1 MEQVYEELVE
11 HFDTHDWGDYL
22 EQMPEADFEVDIEQ
36 LYPGRSSEGDTGMN
50 EWLQAYVVDTQY
62 PGVSGIEH
70 LEMLRRRSKLAEVEQ
85 TLSEEEHHL
94 LAQADA
100 RLAGQ
105 AAEFLT
111 ELARFV
117 DLAQERSRQQ
127 PPPSHWWWYL
137 DVLAQVPAPPSYDSE
152 PALVPA

>member
-1 MEQVYEELVE
+1 MNKLLQVY
-11 HFDTHDWGDYL
+11 T
-22 EQMPEADFEVDIEQ
+22 
-36 LYPGRSSEGDTGMN
+36 
-50 EWLQAYVVDTQY
+50 VDTEY

-85 TLSEEEHHL
+85 TLSEQERRL

-100 RLAGQ
+100 RLVAQ
-105 AAEFLT
+105 AAEFLA

-117 DLAQERSRQQ
+117 DLARERSRVEA
-127 PPPSHWWWYL
+127 PPSHWWWYL
-137 DVLAQVPAPPSYDSE
+137 DVLAQAPAPPARDSE